1 MWNKIRKHFYSI
13 NGWVRFI
20 ALVGLVLAILHKYVL
35 TDVAVLATVVSIYT
49 YVMYAAAGAFVL
61 ISVAMII
68 RTIIKFRLIGLL
80 RALFRIIVTSILFLM
95 YANLVGIITLF

>member
-80 RALFRIIVTSILFLM
+80 RTLFRIIVTSILFLM
-95 YANLVGIITLF
+95 YANLVGVITLF